1 MFSGKRRAIPG
12 QAAPPTA
19 AAAAPPRT
27 TTAAAPSSSSP
38 VNKTQHRPA
47 IIKTTTTT
55 TTKIVKKVVVPA
67 AATASPAAR
76 RSVNKYVPPP
86 PPPPGKEQKGKGKAN
101 SSAIKGRRG
110 GTQRDFA
117 STTDEEDDERPSKRA
132 RPSPPSRS
140 SSTTT
145 GGVSSSRRRR
155 AGEPTTTISSDLDPL
170 TPSEEEQDSDS
181 DLSSADEDY
190 SSRTIKR
197 EDGAP
202 VAVRS
207 VAAPAATWVAD
218 EAAKIRTTK
227 GGGAGGITSAES
239 LVLQNPTGYR
249 TYFVDPSDPQRPAS
263 EWAGGEIPVVELQY
277 PGEGPGNTSERFAL
291 LAPRSDDEYN
301 PIEDVMSVILTVLDH
316 FLTPEQASQYFGHA
330 PGKTAFSAFLYNRT
344 STSSSSAGNSRAGTP
359 SSAASVS
366 VSVPTV
372 PILPS
377 GVTTIPA
384 AAAASAPV
392 STPGLGTA
400 TASEASS
407 TANDT
412 DSAAPSPSLAPPSVA
427 TATTT
432 PAAPTAS
439 STESL
444 IRQLEKARSK
454 SDGPGFLAA
463 LARYN
468 STLLSLKKS
477 GIIRRNIEEMK
488 GLREKVWTRVF
499 TQCYDRAV
507 GPGLEDVRKYRAFS
521 DNVYGELLPKFM
533 NEIFARTH
541 LGPKGVFVDL
551 GSGVGNCVVQAA
563 LATGAESWGFENMP
577 HASQLARAQVVE
589 AEARFELWGLAGGK
603 MHVREANFCES
614 PEVGE
619 VLRRADVVLVNNEVF
634 TSSLNE
640 RLSWLFLE
648 LPPSAK
654 IVSLKPFLP
663 PSFKLSSHNVHSPL
677 AILSQYPPLRYTS
690 NCVSWKPEGGTYF
703 LARID
708 RGRVERFWMK
718 ERERER
724 RREGERLERRERR
737 EGSAATTTTTASSM
751 SRSGS
756 ASTVGAGAGGGGGMS
771 RTTSRQG
778 SQLAHSTTAATTQ

>member
-1 MFSGKRRAIPG
+1 A
-12 QAAPPTA
+12 
-19 AAAAPPRT
+19 
-27 TTAAAPSSSSP
+27 
-38 VNKTQHRPA
+38 
-47 IIKTTTTT
+47 
-55 TTKIVKKVVVPA
+55 
-67 AATASPAAR
+67 
-76 RSVNKYVPPP
+76 
-86 PPPPGKEQKGKGKAN
+86 
-101 SSAIKGRRG
+101 
-110 GTQRDFA
+110 QR
-117 STTDEEDDERPSKRA
+117 
-132 RPSPPSRS
+132 
-140 SSTTT
+140 
-145 GGVSSSRRRR
+145 
-155 AGEPTTTISSDLDPL
+155 I
-170 TPSEEEQDSDS
+170 
-181 DLSSADEDY
+181 
-190 SSRTIKR
+190 
-197 EDGAP
+197 
-202 VAVRS
+202 
-207 VAAPAATWVAD
+207 
-218 EAAKIRTTK
+218 
-227 GGGAGGITSAES
+227 
-239 LVLQNPTGYR
+239 
-249 TYFVDPSDPQRPAS
+249 
-263 EWAGGEIPVVELQY
+263 
-277 PGEGPGNTSERFAL
+277 RFAL

-301 PIEDVMSVILTVLDH
+301 PIEDVMSV
-316 FLTPEQASQYFGHA
+316 P
-330 PGKTAFSAFLYNRT
+330 
-344 STSSSSAGNSRAGTP
+344 
-359 SSAASVS
+359 
-366 VSVPTV
+366 
-372 PILPS
+372 
-377 GVTTIPA
+377 
-384 AAAASAPV
+384 
-392 STPGLGTA
+392 
-400 TASEASS
+400 
-407 TANDT
+407 
-412 DSAAPSPSLAPPSVA
+412 PSPSLPPPAAATTATAPPA
-427 TATTT
+427 
-432 PAAPTAS
+432 
-439 STESL
+439 ESL

-468 STLLSLKKS
+468 STLVSLKRS
-477 GIIRRNIEEMK
+477 GILRRNIQEMK

-589 AEARFELWGLAGGK
+589 AEARFELWGLAGGA

-708 RGRVERFWMK
+708 RGRVERF
-718 ERERER
+718 
-724 RREGERLERRERR
+724 
-737 EGSAATTTTTASSM
+737 
-751 SRSGS
+751 
-756 ASTVGAGAGGGGGMS
+756 
-771 RTTSRQG
+771 
-778 SQLAHSTTAATTQ
+778 